1 MATPSTPAP
10 LPPDEAVRLTD
21 FARACKAAARIVS
34 LYPPSHPAIR
44 GALER
49 VEQASAAATNGRP
62 YTLTVLPD
70 TLLVGRMAPV
80 KPDRAIGELA
90 DLLRS
95 HLIDELTLTAPM
107 TAGAWHT
114 FLLQLSKAPEEVRA
128 QGGFS
133 RVWQDAGGG
142 PVEIRQ
148 IDYGEVLR
156 ERSGGLSAE
165 WDRTIAKYLEEDAP
179 ELDDEVLG
187 ALKELA
193 EDPARLAE
201 LADRVL
207 GPEPDSEGDDG
218 RRSALLVRMLRML
231 ADFVSRS
238 APELLDGVLT
248 NIAALTARLPPG
260 TVLTLTEDTSEPVS
274 GEPGALAGP
283 RGTNVVAEPG
293 ARGTGGGTGST
304 GSGGVGTE
312 AMEGATGAGTGLA
325 DGPADP
331 AGLAPAPDAPTGL
344 DLAGE
349 LRARISPET
358 VARFVAN
365 SVARGQSATAR
376 LVEAFQV
383 LVPDD
388 DQRHRVLGMAAQV
401 ASSMP
406 FGKDPNF
413 PELWE
418 NASSMLESYSDE
430 AYVSDE
436 YGRELSTAR
445 THAADVE
452 RISDDPPERL
462 RAWVSTVSDDC
473 VRQLDQQ
480 LLRDLLTIEKRP
492 DEWQQ
497 VLAVTLSRI
506 DQLVLVGDLVLAQ
519 ELLDAL
525 VAIRDN
531 PDAGFR
537 TEAGEGVDR
546 LLADTIIQHV
556 VSFIRHAKEDETPL
570 AARFCRTLGPPVMRP
585 LADALVVE
593 DNSRAVRRLREV
605 LLSFGAAGRAYA
617 DELRHSANP
626 SVRRTAIEL
635 LRAFGGTAALPDLV
649 ALLDD
654 VEPQVQR
661 EAVRAIVQM
670 GSNESYAAL
679 RLALTSGSPQAR
691 DSIRQAT
698 FGIRDERAAPLFAY
712 VLRESPYRGAQEE
725 AFRMNLEALG
735 SLRSADADALEV
747 MKQVLY
753 RGEWWAPRRT
763 ARLRRA
769 AATALR
775 ATGTAAAAD
784 VLAEAEANGPR
795 GVRRAAREALAQPA
809 PERASG

>member
-1 MATPSTPAP
+1 MATSSIPAP
-10 LPPDEAVRLTD
+10 LPPDETARLTE

-49 VEQASAAATNGRP
+49 VEQTSAAATNGRP

-70 TLLVGRMAPV
+70 TLLVGRMTPA

-90 DLLRS
+90 DLLRG
-95 HLIDELTLTAPM
+95 HLIDELTLAGPM

-114 FLLQLSKAPEEVRA
+114 FLLQLSRAPEDVRA
-128 QGGFS
+128 EGGFS
-133 RVWQDAGGG
+133 RAWQNAGGG

-156 ERSGGLSAE
+156 ERTGGLSGE
-165 WDRTIAKYLEEDAP
+165 WDRTIARYLEEDAP

-207 GPEPDSEGDDG
+207 GPEPESEGDDG

-238 APELLDGVLT
+238 APELLDGVLK
-248 NIAALTARLPPG
+248 NIAALTARLPPS
-260 TVLTLTEDTSEPVS
+260 TVLTLAGDTTEPTL
-274 GEPGALAGP
+274 GAPGAPAGP
-283 RGTNVVAEPG
+283 RGADLLAEAG
-293 ARGTGGGTGST
+293 ERGTGPGAGST
-304 GSGGVGTE
+304 GSAGVGAE
-312 AMEGATGAGTGLA
+312 ALERSTGTDAGLA
-325 DGPADP
+325 GPPGSASAPDGPAE
-331 AGLAPAPDAPTGL
+331 L

-349 LRARISPET
+349 LRSRISPET

-383 LVPDD
+383 LVPDE
-388 DQRHRVLGMAAQV
+388 DQRHRVLGMAAQM

-462 RAWVSTVSDDC
+462 RAWASTVSDDR

-480 LLRDLLTIEKRP
+480 LLHDLLTIEKRP
-492 DEWQQ
+492 DEWQL
-497 VLAVTLSRI
+497 VLDVTLSRI

-519 ELLDAL
+519 ELLDTL

-531 PDAGFR
+531 PDATFGAK
-537 TEAGEGVDR
+537 AGEGVDR
-546 LLADTIIQHV
+546 LLVDTIVQHV
-556 VSFIRHAKEDETPL
+556 VSFVRHAKEDEIPL

-679 RLALTSGSPQAR
+679 RLALTSGSSQAR
-691 DSIRQAT
+691 DAIKQST
-698 FGIRDERAAPLFAY
+698 FGIRDQRAAPLFAY
-712 VLRESPYRGAQEE
+712 VLRDSPYRGAQEE
-725 AFRMNLEALG
+725 TFRMNLEALG
-735 SLRSADADALEV
+735 SLRSSDADALEV
-747 MKQVLY
+747 MTQVLY

-763 ARLRRA
+763 ARLRLA

-775 ATGTAAAAD
+775 ATGTPAAEA

-795 GVRRAAREALAQPA
+795 GVRRAAREALAQPG
-809 PERASG
+809 PQETSE